1 MIRVHLKIHGRVQ
14 GVFFRAHMREKAEEL
29 GVTGWVANDADG
41 AVVAV
46 IEGSENNVNALIDW
60 CHSGPTGSHVEKVEV
75 QKLQYQGEFEGF
87 EIRY

>member
-14 GVFFRAHMREKAEEL
+14 GVFFRAHMQAKAQEF

-46 IEGSENNVNALIDW
+46 IEGLENNVNALVDW
-60 CHSGPTGSHVEKVEV
+60 CHSGPTGSLVEKVEV
-75 QKLQYQGEFEGF
+75 KKIQYQGEFEGF